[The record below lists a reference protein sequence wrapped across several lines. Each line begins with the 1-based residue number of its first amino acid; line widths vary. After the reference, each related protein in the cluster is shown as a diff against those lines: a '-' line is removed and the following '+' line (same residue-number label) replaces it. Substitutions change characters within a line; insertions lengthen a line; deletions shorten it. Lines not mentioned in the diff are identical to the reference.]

1 MSIGKEFEGK
11 TVTDATIEA
20 CKELGVAR
28 DDLEFEVI
36 QEEKSGVLGIGS
48 RNAIIKIVNIQ
59 VGSSNHVSTNNP
71 SDLQKIEKVELVDT
85 DGKQIL
91 SIFEKLVD
99 HFVGDAETSVEIS
112 DRNILLKL
120 NSEADLGFMIGKKGE
135 MIKNLEFLLS
145 RISSKQNG
153 QSIYVSIDINSYR
166 EKRMEKLQERV
177 RTLVEKV
184 ISINRP
190 LSLNPMNSYERRI
203 CYLII
208 EENDQV
214 TYKTKEYGN
223 LKKITIFPK
232 KIEM

>member
-59 VGSSNHVSTNNP
+59 LNSSKNTNNENAFN
-71 SDLQKIEKVELVDT
+71 SERIEKVELVDT

-91 SIFEKLVD
+91 AIFEKLVE
-99 HFVGDAETSVEIS
+99 HFVGEAETSIEIS

-120 NSEADLGFMIGKKGE
+120 NSEADLGFMI
-135 MIKNLEFLLS
+135 
-145 RISSKQNG
+145 
-153 QSIYVSIDINSYR
+153 
-166 EKRMEKLQERV
+166 
-177 RTLVEKV
+177 
-184 ISINRP
+184 
-190 LSLNPMNSYERRI
+190 
-203 CYLII
+203 
-208 EENDQV
+208 
-214 TYKTKEYGN
+214 
-223 LKKITIFPK
+223 
-232 KIEM
+232 

>member
-59 VGSSNHVSTNNP
+59 LNSSKNTNNENV
-71 SDLQKIEKVELVDT
+71 SDSERIEKVELVDT

-91 SIFEKLVD
+91 AIFEKLVE
-99 HFVGDAETSVEIS
+99 HFVGEAETSIEIS

-120 NSEADLGFMIGKKGE
+120 NSEADLGFMIGKK
-135 MIKNLEFLLS
+135 
-145 RISSKQNG
+145 
-153 QSIYVSIDINSYR
+153 
-166 EKRMEKLQERV
+166 EK
-177 RTLVEKV
+177 
-184 ISINRP
+184 
-190 LSLNPMNSYERRI
+190 
-203 CYLII
+203 
-208 EENDQV
+208 
-214 TYKTKEYGN
+214 
-223 LKKITIFPK
+223 
-232 KIEM
+232 

>member
-59 VGSSNHVSTNNP
+59 VASPNQVSTDNP

-99 HFVGDAETSVEIS
+99 HFVGEAETSVEIS

-153 QSIYVSIDINSYR
+153 QSIYVSIDIN
-166 EKRMEKLQERV
+166 
-177 RTLVEKV
+177 
-184 ISINRP
+184 
-190 LSLNPMNSYERRI
+190 
-203 CYLII
+203 
-208 EENDQV
+208 
-214 TYKTKEYGN
+214 
-223 LKKITIFPK
+223 
-232 KIEM
+232 

>member
-59 VGSSNHVSTNNP
+59 ANN
-71 SDLQKIEKVELVDT
+71 SKQGGTDNASELEKVELVDT
-85 DGKQIL
+85 DGTQIL
-91 SIFEKLVD
+91 AIFKKLVD
-99 HFVGDAETSVEIS
+99 HFVGEAEIGVEIS

-166 EKRMEKLQERV
+166 EKREEKLQERV
-177 RTLVEKV
+177 RILVEKV

>member
-59 VGSSNHVSTNNP
+59 LNSSKNTNNENV
-71 SDLQKIEKVELVDT
+71 SDSERIEKVELVDT

-91 SIFEKLVD
+91 AIFEKLVE
-99 HFVGDAETSVEIS
+99 HFVGEAETSIEIS

-135 MIKNLEFLLS
+135 MIK
-145 RISSKQNG
+145 
-153 QSIYVSIDINSYR
+153 Y
-166 EKRMEKLQERV
+166 
-177 RTLVEKV
+177 
-184 ISINRP
+184 
-190 LSLNPMNSYERRI
+190 
-203 CYLII
+203 
-208 EENDQV
+208 
-214 TYKTKEYGN
+214 
-223 LKKITIFPK
+223 
-232 KIEM
+232 